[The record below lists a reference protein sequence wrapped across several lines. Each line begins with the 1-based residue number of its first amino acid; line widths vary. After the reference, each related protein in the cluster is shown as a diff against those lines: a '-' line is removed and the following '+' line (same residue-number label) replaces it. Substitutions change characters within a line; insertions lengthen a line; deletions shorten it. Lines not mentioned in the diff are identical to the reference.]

1 MKAFFIFLC
10 SLIGLANSLGPYP
23 NTSPHSVKPR
33 IATSGIVP
41 TNSWYQNWLLGN
53 GENPVHAYPYL
64 VKADKSGFTVCYAN
78 IINQKTFA
86 FEAFLANIVVSV
98 RELSASTAPF
108 IDQATVQ
115 GDFFDL
121 GAKMKFG
128 SAFDATIT
136 RGYASVI
143 FKFYST
149 TPVIKSIHAILNGA
163 GTTTT
168 RELKITM
175 NNGQTWLIQSQSAIA
190 WSLSTS
196 EISAPSTYTGWVKIS
211 IVTGTENE
219 NALKANIDAVIT
231 NGKVSYSVDR
241 SATPA
246 TVTVNLNYNT
256 QGLFYILPHAKNT
269 SGATLFSTA
278 ASAKGIKGSYRLASG
293 NGYSYKVPV
302 YSSTDP
308 QQAINTQ
315 EKKDK
320 LTAALKKDVNLK
332 IESKDP
338 YFGGKEL
345 ARTARL
351 IEIADLVNDAAS
363 KQKAKDVL
371 VNELDSFWFGISSG
385 TTGLVYEPTWGGIVS
400 RGSVGSAEADFG
412 QYYYN
417 DHHFHYGYFVN
428 AFATLAKH
436 YPAYYNSRL
445 QYINP
450 ILDDF
455 AGTCLNSALPCRPRN
470 KDPFLGHSYAA
481 GIFEFADSRN
491 QESTSEAVNSYFA
504 VRELGKALQNSS
516 LEDLGDYLLS
526 TELVAT
532 QTYWQIKS
540 PSDIYASPFADNGVV
555 GILWETKVD
564 YATFFGAN
572 VEFIYGI
579 QMLPFNEMTPAY
591 LDQDW
596 LRATKTVWGKG
607 LQSPAIEEGWKGF
620 LLLADALI
628 DPAQNGLSLKIHSL
642 TAYDNGNTETNT
654 LYFYYMV
661 GGTTDTTVVQTTTK
675 PTSGSS
681 STTGFLLAAIMLQ
694 IAAATLVEIFACD
707 HMCLA

>member
-1 MKAFFIFLC
+1 
-10 SLIGLANSLGPYP
+10 
-23 NTSPHSVKPR
+23 
-33 IATSGIVP
+33 
-41 TNSWYQNWLLGN
+41 
-53 GENPVHAYPYL
+53 
-64 VKADKSGFTVCYAN
+64 
-78 IINQKTFA
+78 
-86 FEAFLANIVVSV
+86 
-98 RELSASTAPF
+98 
-108 IDQATVQ
+108 
-115 GDFFDL
+115 
-121 GAKMKFG
+121 
-128 SAFDATIT
+128 
-136 RGYASVI
+136 
-143 FKFYST
+143 
-149 TPVIKSIHAILNGA
+149 
-163 GTTTT
+163 
-168 RELKITM
+168 
-175 NNGQTWLIQSQSAIA
+175 
-190 WSLSTS
+190 
-196 EISAPSTYTGWVKIS
+196 
-211 IVTGTENE
+211 
-219 NALKANIDAVIT
+219 
-231 NGKVSYSVDR
+231 
-241 SATPA
+241 
-246 TVTVNLNYNT
+246 
-256 QGLFYILPHAKNT
+256 
-269 SGATLFSTA
+269 
-278 ASAKGIKGSYRLASG
+278 
-293 NGYSYKVPV
+293 
-302 YSSTDP
+302 
-308 QQAINTQ
+308 
-315 EKKDK
+315 
-320 LTAALKKDVNLK
+320 LK

-681 STTGFLLAAIMLQ
+681 STTGSSGGNLLDQGKPDPGCGPGLLGCHSLLG
-694 IAAATLVEIFACD
+694 TLVGCYNIATHGCYLGGNICVRPYVPCLNTATFISPGAACYDQSLYACVSGQLIFIGGGIIG
-707 HMCLA
+707 